1 MIELLASAFVGA
13 AFAQACIY
21 AKSRRAKSRRP
32 APSEE
37 DRRSAFCAAMER
49 SRG

>member
-1 MIELLASAFVGA
+1 MTIELLAAALVGA
-13 AFAQACIY
+13 AIALICTY
-21 AKSRRAKSRRP
+21 AKSRRP

>member
-1 MIELLASAFVGA
+1 MIELLAAALVGA
-13 AFAQACIY
+13 AIALLCTF
-21 AKSRRAKSRRP
+21 AKSHRP

-37 DRRSAFCAAMER
+37 AKHSAFCAAMER